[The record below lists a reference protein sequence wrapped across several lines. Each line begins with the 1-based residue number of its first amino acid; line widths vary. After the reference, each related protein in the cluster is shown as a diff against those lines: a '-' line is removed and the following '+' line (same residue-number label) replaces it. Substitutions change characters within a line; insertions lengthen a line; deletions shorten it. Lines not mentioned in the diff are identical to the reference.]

1 MKLTVLQENLIKG
14 LTIADR
20 ISIKSSTLPILN
32 NILLTGEKNFLKIS
46 ATNLEIGINWWTLS
60 KVENEGGI
68 VVPTKILTNFISFLP
83 GKKLT
88 LETKDN
94 NLFLESENYKS
105 QIKGFTAEEFPI
117 IPKISDERLISID
130 NTSFCQSLNQIV
142 DIPITSSARPEI
154 SGVFLQF
161 KKGLV
166 TMTATDS
173 FRLGERKLFLESS
186 PKEETALSSKED
198 SFILPQK
205 AAKEIINIFGEKQGQ
220 IKVYL
225 SPNQV
230 MFECLLV
237 ETPHPQIQLLSRLI
251 EGDYPNYQEIIPKKF
266 ETQIILGKNEFLNQ
280 IKIASLF
287 SGRISEVKFKVDP
300 KNQKL
305 QIFSQNPELGEY
317 QSLLSGK
324 IKGEPF
330 EASFNHRF
338 LVDGLLNIKSSEV
351 IFELNKKTGGEI
363 GPGVLK
369 PVGDETYIYV
379 VMPMGVS

>member
-1 MKLTVLQENLIKG
+1 
-14 LTIADR
+14 
-20 ISIKSSTLPILN
+20 
-32 NILLTGEKNFLKIS
+32 
-46 ATNLEIGINWWTLS
+46 
-60 KVENEGGI
+60 
-68 VVPTKILTNFISFLP
+68 
-83 GKKLT
+83 
-88 LETKDN
+88 
-94 NLFLESENYKS
+94 
-105 QIKGFTAEEFPI
+105 
-117 IPKISDERLISID
+117 
-130 NTSFCQSLNQIV
+130 
-142 DIPITSSARPEI
+142 
-154 SGVFLQF
+154 
-161 KKGLV
+161 
-166 TMTATDS
+166 MTATDS

-186 PKEETALSSKED
+186 PKEEAALSSKEY

-317 QSLLSGK
+317 KSLLSGK

-338 LVDGLLNIKSSEV
+338 LIDGLLNIKSSEV
-351 IFELNKKTGGEI
+351 IFELNKKTDGKI

-379 VMPMGVS
+379 VMPMGGN